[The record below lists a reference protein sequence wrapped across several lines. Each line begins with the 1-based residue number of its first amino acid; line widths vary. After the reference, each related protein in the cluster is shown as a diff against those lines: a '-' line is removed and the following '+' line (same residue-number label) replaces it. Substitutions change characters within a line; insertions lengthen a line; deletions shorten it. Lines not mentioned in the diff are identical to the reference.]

1 MQMSTALDSTPRCDS
16 LSPRILGYTT
26 GPQRLRDGH
35 AGATVIGDNF
45 VRLLPLF
52 PLLFLVLFFLLPF
65 PLRYSSFFTK
75 ILLFTHHHLSFLFSY
90 LPFFSLFLRRLLNL
104 LFMSMYFFR
113 GYTFFSSVPIPPV
126 LLILSVCFPFI
137 LIISHIFCPL
147 VSFIFHRLF
156 SLPWTNNWHLMMETL
171 FVSLF
176 SFNLEMFQYLI
187 KICRHNMHIRVI
199 KSDPRSL
206 SQFLLSNSMIM
217 SIWGAVRL
225 ICLHYLFITP
235 VYF

>member
-1 MQMSTALDSTPRCDS
+1 
-16 LSPRILGYTT
+16 
-26 GPQRLRDGH
+26 
-35 AGATVIGDNF
+35 
-45 VRLLPLF
+45 
-52 PLLFLVLFFLLPF
+52 
-65 PLRYSSFFTK
+65 
-75 ILLFTHHHLSFLFSY
+75 
-90 LPFFSLFLRRLLNL
+90 
-104 LFMSMYFFR
+104 
-113 GYTFFSSVPIPPV
+113 
-126 LLILSVCFPFI
+126 
-137 LIISHIFCPL
+137 
-147 VSFIFHRLF
+147 
-156 SLPWTNNWHLMMETL
+156 METL

>member
-52 PLLFLVLFFLLPF
+52 PLLSRSFLLTPFSFALFFFFHKNLTFYPSPSQF
-65 PLRYSSFFTK
+65 FFRYLAFIS
-75 ILLFTHHHLSFLFSY
+75 LS
-90 LPFFSLFLRRLLNL
+90 LRRLLHL
-104 LFMSMYFFR
+104 LFMSIFFFR
-113 GYTFFSSVPIPPV
+113 GCTFFSSVPIPPV